1 MDSYLSY
8 FFGGPYQILSTVS
21 TFTVWFG
28 LSLIGSVV
36 AGRHAMRVATPFFGW
51 AVITL
56 LFTLGGVLTSLSFTT
71 ISIFIGILALGSFV
85 YLWRAQ
91 QKFLD
96 HGFIRLVV
104 ITIPLWILI
113 SGMQA
118 SQWDEFSHWLPSTL
132 FLLEHDGFPDSVHS
146 VTGASFPA
154 YPYGWPILMYLAAA
168 GVGTIGVVDDDIVDL
183 SNLQR
188 QVIHATDRIG
198 MPKVKSAGEAVSAI
212 NPNVSFVPHGTR
224 LTADN
229 VRDLFSEYDIVADG
243 SDNFDTRFLVNDAC
257 HLAGKTL
264 VSGAILRFEGQI
276 ATFRSGRDDKKP
288 CYRCLYRDKPP
299 SGLVPSCAESGVLG
313 ALAGTV
319 GSLQAV
325 EVLKEILQLGDTL
338 SGFLMIYDAL
348 AADFRKIKLPPRIDF
363 LKFK

>member
-1 MDSYLSY
+1 MAPAVLAQPGRDRSRRVKFSEEQIKRYARHIVLPEV
-8 FFGGPYQILSTVS
+8 GGIGQEK
-21 TFTVWFG
+21 
-28 LSLIGSVV
+28 LINAKV
-36 AGRHAMRVATPFFGW
+36 
-51 AVITL
+51 
-56 LFTLGGVLTSLSFTT
+56 
-71 ISIFIGILALGSFV
+71 
-85 YLWRAQ
+85 
-91 QKFLD
+91 
-96 HGFIRLVV
+96 VV
-104 ITIPLWILI
+104 IGAGGLGAPL
-113 SGMQA
+113 
-118 SQWDEFSHWLPSTL
+118 
-132 FLLEHDGFPDSVHS
+132 
-146 VTGASFPA
+146 
-154 YPYGWPILMYLAAA
+154 LMYLAAA
-168 GVGTIGVVDDDIVDL
+168 GVGTLGVVDDDTVDL

-198 MPKVKSAGEAVSAI
+198 MPKVKSAGEAVTAI

-224 LTADN
+224 LRADN
-229 VRDLFSEYDIVADG
+229 VRDLFSAYDIVADG

-348 AADFRKIKLPPRIDF
+348 AADFRKIKLPRDPTCALCGDEPSITD
-363 LKFK
+363 LSAYAA